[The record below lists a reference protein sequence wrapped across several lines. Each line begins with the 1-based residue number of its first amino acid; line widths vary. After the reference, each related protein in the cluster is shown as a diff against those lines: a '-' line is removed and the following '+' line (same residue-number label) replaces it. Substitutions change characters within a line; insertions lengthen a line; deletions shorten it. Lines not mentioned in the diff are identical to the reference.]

1 VQRSEKAR
9 TAEIAYRQNREDEV
23 RYYVQRFNQDPDA
36 CLAGLKRSAAGVRH
50 LISRW
55 EELNASLC
63 DEGTWYGAHRC
74 EAILMQGHAAG
85 FDQLFLSEVAWRTW
99 VDCLAAQPLI
109 RQRDVDMLCAPDIV
123 PQSIQDRGEPLWQP
137 DAAASRARLDAIVD
151 RELPRLRA
159 LEAALRAQY
168 EEPALA
174 AAKDMALAKLTRDET
189 ALLRA
194 LRSHEAAFLKA
205 TQALEKLRRPT
216 NRAAPQPDAA
226 LATPRACDDG
236 ARRPPRRRV
245 PITPPFARPGT
256 HEGVS
261 PGPEESRRRSE
272 AGKTEIH
279 DGPVCRNGHRETGPA
294 RSPGRKNVAA
304 APANAYLRGAKGD
317 SGPGRRLPERSR
329 RDKSHYP
336 ADSSVMI
343 S

>member
-1 VQRSEKAR
+1 VKEFTIEDSSLHDDTRIARRRLEEWCQAGTTLSPAAHGLIAQALFALDEAERCKRLLAVQRTEKAR

-55 EELNASLC
+55 EELNTALG

-109 RQRDVDMLCAPDIV
+109 RQSDVDMLCATDIV
-123 PQSIQDRGEPLWQP
+123 PQSIQDRGGPLWQP
-137 DAAASRARLDAIVD
+137 DAAASRARLHAIVD

-159 LEAALRAQY
+159 LEAALRTQY

-174 AAKDMALAKLTRDET
+174 AAQDMALAKLTRDET

-194 LRSHEAAFLKA
+194 LRSHEGAFLKA

-216 NRAAPQPDAA
+216 NCAAPPLDAA
-226 LATPRACDDG
+226 LATPQACDDPLTPG
-236 ARRPPRRRV
+236 RRPPRRRV
-245 PITPPFARPGT
+245 PAGPPFTPPRD
-256 HEGVS
+256 
-261 PGPEESRRRSE
+261 PGP
-272 AGKTEIH
+272 
-279 DGPVCRNGHRETGPA
+279 P
-294 RSPGRKNVAA
+294 
-304 APANAYLRGAKGD
+304 APAPAPLQPVY
-317 SGPGRRLPERSR
+317 RRARFT
-329 RDKSHYP
+329 
-336 ADSSVMI
+336 VG
-343 S
+343 